1 MIVLTADELDE
12 LGHLVLK
19 KIDKDKRFDRYTDLE
34 IVTILGVSIMIVG
47 ANVAL
52 ADSEEQEEE
61 EALEDGGMAS

>member
-12 LGHLVLK
+12 LGHLVLR

-34 IVTILGVSIMIVG
+34 IVTILGTSIMIVG

-52 ADSEEQEEE
+52 ADSEQEEE

>member
-34 IVTILGVSIMIVG
+34 IVAILGTTIMQVG

-52 ADSEEQEEE
+52 AYVEEQSEE
-61 EALEDGGMAS
+61 AVDDGGMAS

>member
-1 MIVLTADELDE
+1 MLVMTAEEIDEMA
-12 LGHLVLK
+12 GIILK

-34 IVTILGVSIMIVG
+34 IVALLGTAIMQVG

-52 ADSEEQEEE
+52 AYAEEQEE